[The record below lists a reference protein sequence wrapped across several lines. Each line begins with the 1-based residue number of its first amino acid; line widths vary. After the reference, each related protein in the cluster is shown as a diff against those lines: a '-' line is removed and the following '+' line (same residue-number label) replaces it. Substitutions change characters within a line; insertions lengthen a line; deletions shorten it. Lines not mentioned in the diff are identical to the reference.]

1 MAVKIP
7 FDSAMLPIMPTFVLA
22 TRSGEK
28 LGTLPVSHLHFADE
42 FASKSDLQ
50 FVVYKY
56 NNDVELAIWDQIV
69 DFKLVWCPEWDI
81 WYEISVEINE
91 TNTILKN
98 VSCSTLGVAELS
110 QIMIYN
116 TEINTEDDIARDDY
130 VPTTLYNGFNQ
141 NASLL
146 HRILE
151 KAPHYTIEHVDS
163 TIARI
168 QRTFSFDNKSI
179 CDVFKEIAEEVGC
192 LFVYNSGTKNGAIE
206 RSISVYDLESNCIE
220 CGFRGEFDDVCPNC
234 GSTSIQAGYGED
246 TNILATI
253 DNIASEI
260 GYSSD
265 TGSVKNC
272 FRLVAGDDLMTATI
286 ANCNPNGS
294 SYIWHITDDTMSDMS
309 DVLRAKIKAYNVLY
323 EHFRNENEAVIDSGL
338 LTSYNSLVAKY
349 QTYRPE
355 LRPLPQSF
363 VGYASLMDAYYD
375 TIDFNLFLQS
385 QLMPSPYIAETSAAL
400 EASKLT
406 TTNLSPIGVT
416 NIATCSN
423 ATATSAVLAI
433 AKTLVDPRYQV
444 KVASSSY
451 QNRVWSGVFN
461 VVSYAD
467 ETDTASTGTIN
478 IVITGDYETY
488 VRQRIEK
495 LLNQGSD
502 YVTDI
507 SDLFKLNNSNFAG
520 AIRRYCLNSLVSF
533 QSACQGCIDILV
545 EQGIA
550 NDETW
555 ASEENNLYR
564 NLYMPYYQKL
574 QILEAEIALREYE
587 ISIIAGIRDV
597 NDELIEDGVQ
607 TLIMYQVRQIQS
619 ALDFEKF
626 LGETLWKEFAAYR
639 REDTYQNDNFIS
651 DGLSTAE
658 LFENAREYIN
668 IASNELFKAST
679 LQHSISSKLK
689 NLLVIDSFKPI
700 INDFKIG
707 NWIRIG
713 VDGKICKLRLIR
725 YEIDFDNLSN
735 IDVSFSDVKQVRNGL
750 TDLQS
755 ILNNASSM
763 SSSYEATI
771 RQVTQNKKA
780 KQIVNDW
787 VNKGLDMTQAKIVS
801 NATDQSITWD
811 EHGILCRQYDSI
823 SDSYDDRQLKIINR
837 GLYVTDNNWLTS
849 KAGIGDFIFYNP
861 ETGQMEEAYG
871 VIADTLVG
879 NLILSQKVGI
889 YNMDN
894 SVVIDENGFVMTTNG
909 ENVPGDQKVFTIR
922 KKNFDGTLSDLFY
935 VDNDGNLVFA
945 GTLHGASGDF
955 TGAISATR
963 LTIRDAGRDVEVSE
977 YVDERITDITDEIQA
992 DLDDLIDTVDGS
1004 MTIWYTDDNTPPASP
1019 ADKDIWYSRSTG
1031 YVKRYNADTATW
1043 YDISQTTTARLVK
1056 VTDDAKSTADGKVTT
1071 FAQPTTPTAATV
1083 GDLWIDTDNNNKLHR
1098 WDGTEW
1104 VPLRDGAIEIAQL
1117 TASDAL
1123 KISTGDT
1130 GINFKIGASQIAEVQ
1145 IDKTHGVK
1153 ITGAYNN
1160 YFQVTDSQM
1169 GFFASN
1175 GEPQLAFSNG
1185 DLAISG
1191 VLTALTGSNIAG
1203 WYTTSDAIYRG
1214 SSAFGASNGIYF
1226 GSSGLSLGNV
1236 FKVGVTNTNNTYSF
1250 SEFTLGSPTNG
1261 LYPLSYKFDS
1271 DEGKYVL
1278 SLNSVEF
1285 DDSFISTVSSI
1296 SASTVNA
1303 YNPIYRT
1310 TIIDGT
1316 TPVFPSGAS
1325 DGDIGV
1331 LYDVTASSSSNN
1343 FSFTAQSIG
1352 VYGSNQ
1358 QSSLYGFYDTV
1369 GGLNMLVNSQYVTDG
1384 SNISSSFANYCRA
1397 GRSQGITG
1405 NHMPGLAYR
1414 NFVISGSAS
1423 SGSQVK
1429 ISFTYSTWVY
1439 TGTSGNYEMEAGKS
1453 RSTLPIYLYDVTA
1466 GRRVGV
1472 CTSFIGH
1479 SGNTTE
1485 KCTESYTIT
1494 LTNSIASGNIVAVVF
1509 YSDTTKTLVHI
1520 DLSSITLLNTV
1531 SNSTS
1536 TTTTTRAIYIRDNGA
1551 WVMMAD
1557 GSSSGSGGGSY
1568 NLPVANSS
1576 TLGGIKVG
1584 SGLSIATDGT
1594 LSVIGASVS
1603 EPLYYVNNTMYLFY
1617 TNKFQVVTHNGSRC
1631 LDLKLGTGLAENT
1644 NGEIYV
1650 TSSGGVSISYTAP
1663 SAGQSSSTQKT
1674 AANIY
1679 YRAGTS
1685 GTWQYTSG
1693 DFVASD
1699 CGTINST
1706 SIYCNTQILFFSFMY
1721 ASMQGTQFQ
1730 LLVPGYSGCYATHF
1744 SIEVETDYVNDTMIT
1759 GFCNH
1764 ANLEAWMFTVPDSGR
1779 QYIQINSISGREEN
1793 IIIKRLYIYYN

>member
-91 TNTILKN
+91 SNTILKN

-130 VPTTLYNGFNQ
+130 VPTTLYNGFNP

-294 SYIWHITDDTMSDMS
+294 SYIWHITDETMSDMS

-444 KVASSSY
+444 KVTSSSY

-467 ETDTASTGTIN
+467 ETDTASTGTIY

-668 IASNELFKAST
+668 VASNELFKAST

-700 INDFKIG
+700 INNFKIG

-879 NLILSQKVGI
+879 NLILSQNVGI

-1043 YDISQTTTARLVK
+1043 DDISQTTTARLVK
-1056 VTDDAKSTADGKVTT
+1056 VADDAKSTADGKVTT

-1226 GSSGLSLGNV
+1226 GSSGLSLGDA
-1236 FKVGVTNTNNTYSF
+1236 FKVSVVNNVLSQ
-1250 SEFTLGSPTNG
+1250 FTLGSPTVYADSTVA
-1261 LYPLSYKFDS
+1261 YPLEVVKDN
-1271 DEGKYVL
+1271 ENGKYVL
-1278 SLNSVEF
+1278 KLNNVQL
-1285 DDSFISTVSSI
+1285 DTNTIDSII
-1296 SASTVNA
+1296 SAVPQKTE
-1303 YNPIYRT
+1303 IYRT
-1310 TIIDGT
+1310 TTVDSNNN
-1316 TPVFPSGAS
+1316 PVFSSSAPNGSV
-1325 DGDIGV
+1325 GV
-1331 LYDVTASSSSNN
+1331 LYSTSSSGSSTTAYPYYATFYDTYGYNPQHGWHVPNPAYFLGMDFSNGTVNTIARSSSNATE
-1343 FSFTAQSIG
+1343 STYA
-1352 VYGSNQ
+1352 
-1358 QSSLYGFYDTV
+1358 DC
-1369 GGLNMLVNSQYVTDG
+1369 
-1384 SNISSSFANYCRA
+1384 CRA
-1397 GRSQGITG
+1397 GVGSSGYWGCAYARVKSCARGAIYANSNINVKFSYHRRIAGGAELNSRTKRNRVTVSVYDASSNLIASGTFQPKPGNYTDLEPEVVTLTSSSYIASNSILQVAIYSQLEKTLIHVHVNTICI
-1405 NHMPGLAYR
+1405 NDVDDSPSTIVPTESKGLYLK
-1414 NFVISGSAS
+1414 S
-1423 SGSQVK
+1423 SGSWQ
-1429 ISFTYSTWVY
+1429 
-1439 TGTSGNYEMEAGKS
+1439 
-1453 RSTLPIYLYDVTA
+1453 L
-1466 GRRVGV
+1466 
-1472 CTSFIGH
+1472 
-1479 SGNTTE
+1479 
-1485 KCTESYTIT
+1485 
-1494 LTNSIASGNIVAVVF
+1494 
-1509 YSDTTKTLVHI
+1509 
-1520 DLSSITLLNTV
+1520 
-1531 SNSTS
+1531 
-1536 TTTTTRAIYIRDNGA
+1536 
-1551 WVMMAD
+1551 MAN
-1557 GSSSGSGGGSY
+1557 GSSSGGGGGSSY
-1568 NLPVANSS
+1568 SLPTASA
-1576 TLGGIKVG
+1576 TDLGGIRVG
-1584 SGLSIATDGT
+1584 SGLSIDSTGVLSISASWPIWNNNGT
-1594 LSVIGASVS
+1594 LALALKSGGGLTYDS
-1603 EPLYYVNNTMYLFY
+1603 
-1617 TNKFQVVTHNGSRC
+1617 NG
-1631 LDLKLGTGLAENT
+1631 L
-1644 NGEIYV
+1644 YV
-1650 TSSGGVSISYTAP
+1650 TGQNSGSISYTP
-1663 SAGQSSSTQKT
+1663 SSFPGWSNATQKYYDVIQWNNGSSYTDGYFCTIDGGQVNASNIYSSTILIFHATIAETLTGSSFQFTLPDTASTFNTTLSPVGFCIVANSSSKHTHYINGYCTDMDLNGYVFTHDTTLTSYLTLKT
-1674 AANIY
+1674 I
-1679 YRAGTS
+1679 S
-1685 GTWQYTSG
+1685 G
-1693 DFVASD
+1693 
-1699 CGTINST
+1699 NST
-1706 SIYCNTQILFFSFMY
+1706 SIY
-1721 ASMQGTQFQ
+1721 
-1730 LLVPGYSGCYATHF
+1730 
-1744 SIEVETDYVNDTMIT
+1744 
-1759 GFCNH
+1759 
-1764 ANLEAWMFTVPDSGR
+1764 
-1779 QYIQINSISGREEN
+1779 
-1793 IIIKRLYIYYN
+1793 IKEIFVFYC

>member
-56 NNDVELAIWDQIV
+56 NNDVELAIWDQIA

-130 VPTTLYNGFNQ
+130 VPTTLYNGFNP

-272 FRLVAGDDLMTATI
+272 FRLVADDDLMTATI

-294 SYIWHITDDTMSDMS
+294 SYIWHITDETMSDMS

-338 LTSYNSLVAKY
+338 LTSYNSLIAKY

-467 ETDTASTGTIN
+467 ETDTASTGTIY

-658 LFENAREYIN
+658 LFENAREYISV
-668 IASNELFKAST
+668 ASNELFKAST

-700 INDFKIG
+700 INNFKIG

-889 YNMDN
+889 YNEGN
-894 SVVIDENGFVMTTNG
+894 TIKLDENGITLVSDVIGRNTDVFKIQRKYLDGDNNEVV
-909 ENVPGDQKVFTIR
+909 ENVIYFDNEGNA
-922 KKNFDGTLSDLFY
+922 NFIGQITATSLRIVTDGSTS
-935 VDNDGNLVFA
+935 VP
-945 GTLHGASGDF
+945 
-955 TGAISATR
+955 I
-963 LTIRDAGRDVEVSE
+963 SE
-977 YVDERITDITDEIQA
+977 YVDDRFGDALDSTVSNVEIEYGVSASSSTPPSSWSTSAPAWSANQYIWSRTKITKGDDSIYYKPSEDGICIEGQDGLSIDDIEEQYYLSTSQSTQTGGSWLDACPSFVLGKYYWTRSKITWNDTSVTYTTPILATGLNDANLTATAAHTLAYNITTGDNKIDFHINNTNARVEI
-992 DLDDLIDTVDGS
+992 
-1004 MTIWYTDDNTPPASP
+1004 DNTS
-1019 ADKDIWYSRSTG
+1019 G
-1031 YVKRYNADTATW
+1031 
-1043 YDISQTTTARLVK
+1043 L
-1056 VTDDAKSTADGKVTT
+1056 
-1071 FAQPTTPTAATV
+1071 
-1083 GDLWIDTDNNNKLHR
+1083 
-1098 WDGTEW
+1098 
-1104 VPLRDGAIEIAQL
+1104 
-1117 TASDAL
+1117 
-1123 KISTGDT
+1123 
-1130 GINFKIGASQIAEVQ
+1130 
-1145 IDKTHGVK
+1145 K
-1153 ITGAYNN
+1153 ITGLSGN

-1191 VLTALTGSNIAG
+1191 VLTALTSSNIAG

-1214 SSAFGASNGIYF
+1214 SSAFDASNGIYF
-1226 GSSGLSLGNV
+1226 GSSGLSLGNA
-1236 FKVGVTNTNNTYSF
+1236 FKVSVTNTNNTYSF

-1303 YNPIYRT
+1303 YNSIYRT

-1316 TPVFPSGAS
+1316 TPIFPSGAS

-1343 FSFTAQSIG
+1343 FSFTAQSIS

-1358 QSSLYGFYDTV
+1358 QSYLYGFYDTV
-1369 GGLNMLVNSQYVTDG
+1369 GGLNMLVNSQYATDG

-1397 GRSQGITG
+1397 GRSQGTTG

-1536 TTTTTRAIYIRDNGA
+1536 TTTTRAIYIRDNGA

-1663 SAGQSSSTQKT
+1663 SAGQSGSTQKT

-1693 DFVASD
+1693 NFVASD

-1793 IIIKRLYIYYN
+1793 IIVKRLYIYYN